1 LETLPDRGNQ
11 FERFA
16 RWARVVS
23 NPSAL
28 FMKQVTPIQAT
39 VDQERVLWRLFL
51 LIPLLCLFSSC
62 AANKNL
68 QPAAAT
74 PDEEGGFELADRD
87 HNGKLSKA
95 EASDFLV
102 DEIFNSKD
110 TNHDGTVSKEE
121 GTVGDPT
128 AAREFAKRDAN
139 HDGVV
144 TKDEAIAYGRK
155 HGLAAKAFK
164 EADKNGDG
172 QLTSQEVQAYYASKE
187 GPPR

>member
-1 LETLPDRGNQ
+1 
-11 FERFA
+11 
-16 RWARVVS
+16 
-23 NPSAL
+23 
-28 FMKQVTPIQAT
+28 MKQVTPIQFA
-39 VDQERVLWRLFL
+39 VGQERALWPLFL
-51 LIPLLCLFSSC
+51 LIPLLCLFGCVS
-62 AANKNL
+62 NKNL
-68 QPAAAT
+68 QPEAAT
-74 PDEEGGFELADRD
+74 PDNEGGFELADRNHD
-87 HNGKLSKA
+87 GKLSKA

-110 TNHDGTVSKEE
+110 TNHDGQVTKEE
-121 GTVGDPT
+121 ATVGDPT

-172 QLTSQEVQAYYASKE
+172 QLTPQEVQAYYASKE

>member
-1 LETLPDRGNQ
+1 METLPDRATDLN
-11 FERFA
+11 RFA
-16 RWARVVS
+16 RWARVAP
-23 NPSAL
+23 NPLAL
-28 FMKQVTPIQAT
+28 LMKQVTPIQFA
-39 VDQERVLWRLFL
+39 VGQERAFWPLFL
-51 LIPLLCLFSSC
+51 LIPLLCLFGCVS
-62 AANKNL
+62 NKNL
-68 QPAAAT
+68 QPEAAT
-74 PDEEGGFELADRD
+74 PDNEGGFELADRNHD
-87 HNGKLSKA
+87 GKLSKA

-110 TNHDGTVSKEE
+110 TNHDGQVTKEE
-121 GTVGDPT
+121 ATVGDPT

-172 QLTSQEVQAYYASKE
+172 QLTPQEVQAYYASKE